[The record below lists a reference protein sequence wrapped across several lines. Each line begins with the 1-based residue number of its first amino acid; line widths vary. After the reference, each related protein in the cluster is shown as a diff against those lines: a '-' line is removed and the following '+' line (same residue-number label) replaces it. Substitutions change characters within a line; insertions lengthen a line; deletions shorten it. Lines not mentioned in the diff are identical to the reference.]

1 MNKINYN
8 DYKLYCRKI
17 NMSNPEDLN
26 IPEDLNVPEEA
37 IVKPEDERPVKREV
51 LPEEVPNK
59 DEAEYENLKQVDFD
73 TDGDDNPDWDP
84 AV

>member
-59 DEAEYENLKQVDFD
+59 DEAEYENLKQADFD

>member
-8 DYKLYCRKI
+8 DYKLYCRTI
-17 NMSNPEDLN
+17 NMSNPDLD
-26 IPEDLNVPEEA
+26 IPEEA

-59 DEAEYENLKQVDFD
+59 DEAEYENLKQADFD
-73 TDGDDNPDWDP
+73 SDGDDNPDWDP

>member
-1 MNKINYN
+1 MSYN
-8 DYKLYCRKI
+8 DYKLYCSKS
-17 NMSNPEDLN
+17 NMSNPEDLD
-26 IPEDLNVPEEA
+26 IPEEA

-59 DEAEYENLKQVDFD
+59 DEAEYENLKQADFD
-73 TDGDDNPDWDP
+73 SDGDDNPDWDP

>member
-8 DYKLYCRKI
+8 DYKLYCRKF
-17 NMSNPEDLN
+17 NMSNTEDLG
-26 IPEDLNVPEEA
+26 IPEEA

-59 DEAEYENLKQVDFD
+59 DEAEYENLKQADFD